1 MEVNCLKKS
10 LECGGKRLQSWFWD
24 QVTLAAVGMGDG
36 TGSPP
41 PPTPKHP
48 WLHQSKSWEG
58 GWRGA
63 WAQQQWAKELG
74 NPTLGEG
81 VPQAGHERAGE
92 L

>member
-1 MEVNCLKKS
+1 MWWEEVAVLVLGPGDSGSCRD
-10 LECGGKRLQSWFWD
+10 GGWD
-24 QVTLAAVGMGDG
+24 RF
-36 TGSPP
+36 PP
-41 PPTPKHP
+41 PLPTPKHP
-48 WLHQSKSWEG
+48 WLHRSKSWEG

-92 L
+92 P